1 MPGAASLTMTT
12 LLPNRRVWSEGL
24 IYEGGAGD
32 PSASPSVAES
42 VARGLAARLDVSV
55 EDQGNDAENFPRRPP
70 LARGARGPFL
80 LARLPLQKTLRKLV
94 TPLIPT
100 EAWHAPEG
108 LLDTL

>member
-55 EDQGNDAENFPRRPP
+55 EDQGNDAENFSKATT
-70 LARGARGPFL
+70 ARSWRSGTISLSEVRCHY
-80 LARLPLQKTLRKLV
+80 RKLV

-100 EAWHAPEG
+100 EAWHQRACS
-108 LLDTL
+108 TLFD